1 MQHRIV
7 GIATKAYAKQKGR
20 TTMVRISF
28 ALLCSVLIVLAG
40 CSVGTS
46 GTQQSP
52 SEMGSTSP
60 SPTGTQSPFSTSLT
74 ENPSSTSPVGTAS
87 YPHDLRVRNFQENET
102 ATLWVR
108 IHTSDGTRIFNSTL
122 TLSPSENRKLDI
134 EYPSAGNYSITT
146 TRQETNYT
154 YQFTIEGTP
163 PSYEIIVS
171 ATDEG
176 VVYTK
181 SSP

>member
-1 MQHRIV
+1 
-7 GIATKAYAKQKGR
+7 
-20 TTMVRISF
+20 MVRISF

-52 SEMGSTSP
+52 SEPGSATP
-60 SPTGTQSPFSTSLT
+60 SPTGTQS
-74 ENPSSTSPVGTAS
+74 PSSTSPVGTAS
-87 YPHDLRVRNFQENET
+87 YSHDLLVRNFQENET

-108 IHTSDGTRIFNSTL
+108 IQTSDGTRIFNSTL
-122 TLSPSENRKLDI
+122 TLTPSESREFDI

-176 VVYTK
+176 VGYIK